1 MGRFNLNCIHR
12 YSKLVLALGFFVF
25 SPWSFSQSQEGGIK
39 FLFECDSMQTTI
51 LADQRISI
59 TVTEEN
65 GTISL
70 AEESYCS
77 AKLIT
82 LKPGK
87 YTIHVRS
94 DKFCDEEVRN
104 VVVCAEKVTFVLL
117 DLYRS
122 SSEKCKN
129 IKHFSPPTSTSCG

>member
-1 MGRFNLNCIHR
+1 MGRFNLNSIHR
-12 YSKLVLALGFFVF
+12 SSKLLLALGLFVF

-87 YTIHVRS
+87 YTVHVRS

-104 VVVCAEKVTFVLL
+104 VVVCSEKVTFVLL

-122 SSEKCKN
+122 SSEKCKKD
-129 IKHFSPPTSTSCG
+129 KHFSPPASTSCG

>member
-1 MGRFNLNCIHR
+1 MGRFNLNSIHR
-12 YSKLVLALGFFVF
+12 SSKLVLALGLFVF

-70 AEESYCS
+70 AEESYCY

-87 YTIHVRS
+87 YTVHVRS

-104 VVVCAEKVTFVLL
+104 VVVCSEKVTFVLL
-117 DLYRS
+117 DLYRY
-122 SSEKCKN
+122 SSEKCKKD
-129 IKHFSPPTSTSCG
+129 KHFSAPASTSCG

>member
-1 MGRFNLNCIHR
+1 MVKLNSNSPFYFI
-12 YSKLVLALGFFVF
+12 KLLLALGLFVF

-51 LADQRISI
+51 LADQHISI

-65 GTISL
+65 GTIHL
-70 AEESYCS
+70 AEDNYCS
-77 AKLIT
+77 SKLIT

-87 YTIHVRS
+87 YTVHITS
-94 DKFCDEEVRN
+94 DKFCDEEVHN

-122 SSEKCKN
+122 SSEKCKS
-129 IKHFSPPTSTSCG
+129 IKQFSPPVSTSCG

>member
-1 MGRFNLNCIHR
+1 MVKLNSNRPFYFI
-12 YSKLVLALGFFVF
+12 KLLLALGLFVF
-25 SPWSFSQSQEGGIK
+25 STWSFSQSQEGGIK

-51 LADQRISI
+51 LADQHISI

-65 GTISL
+65 GTIHL
-70 AEESYCS
+70 AEDNYCS
-77 AKLIT
+77 SKLIT

-87 YTIHVRS
+87 YTVHITS
-94 DKFCDEEVRN
+94 DKFCDEEVHN
-104 VVVCAEKVTFVLL
+104 VVVCSEKVTFVLL

-129 IKHFSPPTSTSCG
+129 IKQFSPPVSTSCG